1 MLIKNY
7 NIPEIKPDM
16 LPDINRNNGSQII
29 IIPFPGTKKK
39 RISFK
44 TFTSFH

>member
-7 NIPEIKPDM
+7 NFPEIKPDM

-29 IIPFPGTKKK
+29 PFPETKKK
-39 RISFK
+39 KNQF
-44 TFTSFH
+44 